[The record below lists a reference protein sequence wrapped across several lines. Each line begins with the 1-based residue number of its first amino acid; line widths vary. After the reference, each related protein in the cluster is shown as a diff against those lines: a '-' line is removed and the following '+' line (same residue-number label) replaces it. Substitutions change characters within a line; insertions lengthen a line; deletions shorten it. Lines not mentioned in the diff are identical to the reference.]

1 VEDPLAVGSAG
12 ADDNPMNPDE
22 LPPREPGSRR
32 VHIVIDTPG
41 GSRNKYKYDP
51 NLGVFRL
58 SRVLP
63 RGSVFPHDFGSIP
76 QTLAPD
82 GDALDVLV
90 IAPAPSFPGCL
101 MSGRLLGV
109 LHAEQRE
116 KRRTLRND
124 RLIAVAETPVNRSS
138 LQELSDLDPEH
149 LRDIEHFFESYNRRQ
164 GRQFRIVSRGR
175 RAAAETVLERAL
187 RAFRKAHG
195 D

>member
-1 VEDPLAVGSAG
+1 
-12 ADDNPMNPDE
+12 MNPDE

-32 VHIVIDTPG
+32 IHIVVDTPA

-51 NLGVFRL
+51 VLGVFRI

-63 RGSVFPHDFGSIP
+63 RGATFPYDFGSIP

-82 GDALDVLV
+82 GDPLDVLA
-90 IAPAPSFPGCL
+90 IASAPSFPGCL
-101 MSGRLLGV
+101 LSGRLLGV
-109 LHAEQRE
+109 VHAEQKE
-116 KRRTLRND
+116 GRRIIRND

-138 LQELSDLDPEH
+138 LRELADLDPEL

-164 GRQFRIVSRGR
+164 GRQFRIVGRGR

-187 RAFRKAHG
+187 HAFRKAHG
-195 D
+195 G

>member
-1 VEDPLAVGSAG
+1 VEDPLAVALAD

-22 LPPREPGSRR
+22 LPSREPGSRR
-32 VHIVIDTPG
+32 IHIVVDTPA

-51 NLGVFRL
+51 TFGVFRI

-63 RGSVFPHDFGSIP
+63 RGSAFPHDFGSIP
-76 QTLAPD
+76 QTLAAD

-90 IAPAPSFPGCL
+90 IAAAPSFPGCL
-101 MSGRLLGV
+101 MSGRLIGV

-116 KRRTLRND
+116 RRRTIRND
-124 RLIAVAETPVNRSS
+124 RLIAVAETPVNRSP
-138 LQELSDLDPEH
+138 LRELSDLDPEH

-175 RAAAETVLERAL
+175 RAAAEIVLERAV
-187 RAFRKAHG
+187 RAFREAHG
-195 D
+195 G

>member
-51 NLGVFRL
+51 NLGVFRI